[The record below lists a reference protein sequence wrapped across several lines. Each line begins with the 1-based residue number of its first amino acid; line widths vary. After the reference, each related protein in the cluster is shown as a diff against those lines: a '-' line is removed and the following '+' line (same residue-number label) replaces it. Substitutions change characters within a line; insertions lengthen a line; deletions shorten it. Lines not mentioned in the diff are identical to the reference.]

1 MNKSDLP
8 LGLGMALAHNE
19 PAMKQFEALSEQQR
33 SAVINRTKKIN
44 SKYEMEC
51 LVNGLSEGTLN
62 IN

>member
-8 LGLGMALAHNE
+8 LGLGMALAHNV